1 MQGFDE
7 IYSEYFS
14 QVYKFVLGLCRDPE
28 AAEEI
33 TQEAFFKA
41 LKNIEGFKGDCKLS
55 SWLCQIAKNIFYSQA
70 QKQGRQTE
78 SLTELILSDEN
89 IEQRFTDHETAMEVH
104 KILHRLKEPYKE
116 VFWLRTLGDLSFAQ
130 IGLIFGKSESW
141 ARVTFYRAKIE
152 IREELE

>member
-14 QVYKFVLGLCRDPE
+14 QVYKFVLGLCRNPD

-55 SWLCQIAKNIFYSQA
+55 FWLCQIAKNIFYSQA

-78 SLTELILSDEN
+78 SLTEMILSDEN
-89 IEQRFTDHETAMEVH
+89 IEQQFTDYETALEVH

>member
-14 QVYKFVLGLCRDPE
+14 QVYKFVLGLCRNPD

-55 SWLCQIAKNIFYSQA
+55 SWLCQIDKNIFYSQA

-89 IEQRFTDHETAMEVH
+89 IEQQFTDHETALEVH

>member
-14 QVYKFVLGLCRDPE
+14 QVYKFVLGLCRNPD

-89 IEQRFTDHETAMEVH
+89 IEQQFTDHETALEVH

-116 VFWLRTLGDLSFAQ
+116 VFWLRTLGNLSFAQ